1 MEMYLIY
8 GTAFF
13 IGGSSYCAIELLTRA
28 RTHYSMFFCGGLA
41 ILILF
46 AIYYNNRSINPLLFS
61 VIASII
67 ITALELIFGIIF
79 NLYLKMDVWD
89 YSNMP
94 FNLLG
99 QICLPFSLLWM
110 LAGLGLYIVFRLI
123 KI

>member
-1 MEMYLIY
+1 M
-8 GTAFF
+8 
-13 IGGSSYCAIELLTRA
+13 
-28 RTHYSMFFCGGLA
+28 
-41 ILILF
+41 ILF